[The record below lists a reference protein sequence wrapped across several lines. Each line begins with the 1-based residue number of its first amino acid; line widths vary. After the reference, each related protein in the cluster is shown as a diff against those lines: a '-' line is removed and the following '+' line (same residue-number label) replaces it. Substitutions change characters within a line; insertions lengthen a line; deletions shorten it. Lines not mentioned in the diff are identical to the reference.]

1 MSKHHRWE
9 TSLDARRSADPGI
22 DDPERIA
29 AARMAR
35 EAATLGHHLAE
46 LRRQRGLTQ
55 SEVADKMG
63 ISQVRVSHMENGDID
78 RMQVESIAAYIAALG
93 GHLRLVADIGDVS
106 TTFVDYTD
114 LLIA

>member
-1 MSKHHRWE
+1 MSKHYRWE
-9 TSLDARRSADPGI
+9 SSLDARRSADPGI
-22 DDPERIA
+22 DAPERVA
-29 AARMAR
+29 AARASR

-46 LRRQRGLTQ
+46 LRRRRGLTQ
-55 SEVADKMG
+55 TEVADKMG
-63 ISQVRVSHMENGDID
+63 VSQVRVSQMENGDID

-93 GHLRLVADIGDVS
+93 GHLRLVADIDDVS